1 MADELPITERI
12 LVPAQALRVQYS
24 RSGGPGG
31 QNVNTRA
38 TKVQLFL
45 NLAISGLHPAVK
57 ERLANA
63 HPGKLSAAGEI
74 MVSVSTHRTQDANLS
89 TARKR
94 LVDMIQQVLQPP
106 KRRRKTRPTR
116 GSKERRLKGKAQR
129 SETKKSRGKVDY

>member
-1 MADELPITERI
+1 MADDLTITERI
-12 LVPAQALRVQYS
+12 CVPAQALRVLYS

-45 NLAISGLHPAVK
+45 DLSSCGLHPSVL
-57 ERLANA
+57 ERLTQA
-63 HPGKLSAAGEI
+63 HPGKLSIAGEV
-74 MVSVSTHRTQDANLS
+74 MVAVSTHRTQDANLS

-94 LVDMIQQVLQPP
+94 LAQMIQQVLVPP
-106 KRRRKTRPTR
+106 KRRRPTRPSR

-129 SETKKSRGKVDY
+129 SVTKKGRGKVDY